1 MVECIVCAKKRPP
14 GAFHKMEC
22 CGQNYCRECIGDQA
36 IQELSSGLLLNNV
49 TFKCPTASCKNK
61 LTIDYLYNLKLP
73 NWDEIDRQ
81 LLRKYFREK
90 AAIKTCPKQGCE
102 YAVESST
109 RCSYVCEICKTRWSD
124 IIYTKSNPVVA
135 EFGNMATFIEKTV
148 LGEQCPNCE
157 VYISKNGGCP
167 HMVCNL
173 CKYEFCWLCL
183 QQFNGYAHPSVGNV
197 CPIRM
202 ISLIFFYV
210 VLILCICSKVSTGNS
225 TSHLFKYIGIGIL
238 HFLISA
244 FYVFSHGFWLGWFD
258 AAKKCC
264 NSAKETICLL
274 ILLTCLVM
282 YEVFL
287 NYVWYRYSLFV
298 VLYQVVK
305 VVLLIAENAA
315 LIAAS
320 TEARQ
325 PRGET
330 RLAEIIYMILPS
342 ITMFILLFGG
352 PEKLA
357 NQMVLIMPFMIAV
370 MVSYRRYDTTRTA
383 SKIVRTISYIA
394 GIAAVGYFRYWRQIL
409 VVGTFGISHLLFMK
423 LN

>member
-1 MVECIVCAKKRPP
+1 
-14 GAFHKMEC
+14 
-22 CGQNYCRECIGDQA
+22 
-36 IQELSSGLLLNNV
+36 
-49 TFKCPTASCKNK
+49 
-61 LTIDYLYNLKLP
+61 
-73 NWDEIDRQ
+73 
-81 LLRKYFREK
+81 
-90 AAIKTCPKQGCE
+90 
-102 YAVESST
+102 
-109 RCSYVCEICKTRWSD
+109 
-124 IIYTKSNPVVA
+124 
-135 EFGNMATFIEKTV
+135 
-148 LGEQCPNCE
+148 
-157 VYISKNGGCP
+157 
-167 HMVCNL
+167 
-173 CKYEFCWLCL
+173 
-183 QQFNGYAHPSVGNV
+183 
-197 CPIRM
+197 
-202 ISLIFFYV
+202 
-210 VLILCICSKVSTGNS
+210 
-225 TSHLFKYIGIGIL
+225 
-238 HFLISA
+238 
-244 FYVFSHGFWLGWFD
+244 
-258 AAKKCC
+258 
-264 NSAKETICLL
+264 
-274 ILLTCLVM
+274 M